1 MRPSKPI
8 RNLKGETALPPG
20 ADLRCNK
27 CERVK
32 DDREATPKLLHLQY
46 PSLGD
51 SSVLEA
57 RKFFAQELIVRLVR
71 AWPCQYRRR
80 KIANKSFN
88 SNNLAQWANL
98 RRLPNFVHCAGYCRP
113 KIKLEQ

>member
-1 MRPSKPI
+1 MRPSRPI

-71 AWPCQYRRR
+71 AWSLSVPPPQDS
-80 KIANKSFN
+80 KQKF
-88 SNNLAQWANL
+88 Q
-98 RRLPNFVHCAGYCRP
+98 
-113 KIKLEQ
+113 LEQSSAVGKPSSVTKFRALRGVLPSQDQA